1 MSEGPGWPGVTVIN
15 AGDVRITARSAI
27 RDAAQRV
34 LGRLWIDEVPVR
46 LASDDPT
53 LWGLPVG
60 TARCWP
66 AAPGA
71 TRALLPQFDAMAER
85 VRSAGLTDVVL
96 IGRGAPA
103 VAADVFARHAKAPL
117 TVLDGIDPAPTL
129 RLGEDP
135 ERLRRTA
142 FVATSDDSVAN
153 AHVDLLGRLLHDL
166 GLDEDVAER
175 LFVVTEDGDDGD
187 DDRVLVSPRS
197 TVFGALSPYGL
208 LPAALAGAD
217 LRETLDQAAAVLPSL
232 TRPENNPGLVLGA
245 ILAGCA
251 RISRNKVIVAGAGS
265 RFDGLGDWVARLLAD
280 ATGCPRQGSPF
291 GGGLTPVVQDGGLP
305 LSPANDMFLV
315 ALDGRPHQDDATVT
329 GSLGAQIVVWEYA
342 TAVAAYLMG
351 ADPFADSCADP
362 AVVRPPD
369 HDEAALGEPR
379 FHDRDIVGYAENVDD
394 LRDAAGVFDALLRA
408 IPGDGHLAIL
418 AYLDEARFRGQ
429 GQAVRRLAAALAARS
444 GRPVTVRWDPDPP
457 TRDMA
462 VEKGVY
468 LVLTGNVKDDEP
480 VLDEGGRLSRLQ
492 LAYALSTIGALREQG
507 RPVARL
513 HLRDRW
519 TGSVQLLDAAQGGRA

>member
-1 MSEGPGWPGVTVIN
+1 
-15 AGDVRITARSAI
+15 
-27 RDAAQRV
+27 
-34 LGRLWIDEVPVR
+34 
-46 LASDDPT
+46 
-53 LWGLPVG
+53 
-60 TARCWP
+60 
-66 AAPGA
+66 
-71 TRALLPQFDAMAER
+71 
-85 VRSAGLTDVVL
+85 
-96 IGRGAPA
+96 
-103 VAADVFARHAKAPL
+103 
-117 TVLDGIDPAPTL
+117 
-129 RLGEDP
+129 
-135 ERLRRTA
+135 
-142 FVATSDDSVAN
+142 
-153 AHVDLLGRLLHDL
+153 
-166 GLDEDVAER
+166 
-175 LFVVTEDGDDGD
+175 
-187 DDRVLVSPRS
+187 
-197 TVFGALSPYGL
+197 VFGALSPYGL

-217 LRETLDQAAAVLPSL
+217 LREILDQAAAVLPSL

-251 RISRNKVIVAGAGS
+251 RISRNKVIVAGTAS
-265 RFDGLGDWVARLLAD
+265 RFEGLGDWVARLLAD
-280 ATGCPRQGSPF
+280 ATGRPRQGSLF

-305 LSPANDMFLV
+305 LSPANDVFLV
-315 ALDGRPHQDDATVT
+315 ALDGRPHQDDTTVT

-351 ADPFADSCADP
+351 ADPFADSGADP
-362 AVVRPPD
+362 AAVRPAD
-369 HDEAALGEPR
+369 HDEGAFGEPR
-379 FHDRDIVGYAENVDD
+379 FHDRDIDGYTENVADS
-394 LRDAAGVFDALLRA
+394 RDVPGTFDALLRA

-418 AYLDEARFRGQ
+418 AYLDEAQFRGQ
-429 GQAVRRLAAALAARS
+429 GQAVRRLAASLAARS

-457 TRDMA
+457 TRDTA